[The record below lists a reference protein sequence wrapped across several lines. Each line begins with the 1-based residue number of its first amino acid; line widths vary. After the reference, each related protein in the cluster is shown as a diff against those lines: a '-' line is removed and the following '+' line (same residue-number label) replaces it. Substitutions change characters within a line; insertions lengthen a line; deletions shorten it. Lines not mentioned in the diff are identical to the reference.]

1 MKQTKHGDTFKRSFG
16 LAVKSRRKVLGISQD
31 ELAWRAGVHRTYVTN
46 VERGICNPSLVSIS
60 KIADALGTTTSDL
73 LIEAEPEKNGAGKT
87 SVTSVDILLVE
98 DNATDAELTVETL
111 KTAGIAN
118 TVHVAS
124 DGAEALNYI
133 FNPENKERPNRPRL
147 ILLDLNMPKI
157 NGLEVLRRLKADK
170 ETASIPVVVLTI
182 SRTDEHIAECRRL
195 GANAYVV
202 KPVNFQRLIEVTPQ
216 LNLFWLLLQNPLSAA
231 A

>member
-1 MKQTKHGDTFKRSFG
+1 MKQTKHGDSFKRLFG

-60 KIADALGTTTSDL
+60 KIADALGTSTSNL
-73 LIEAEPEKNGAGKT
+73 LIEAESENKDSQKN
-87 SVTSVDILLVE
+87 SVNSVDILLVE

-111 KTAGIAN
+111 KDAGIAN
-118 TVHVAS
+118 TVHVAH
-124 DGAEALNYI
+124 DGAEALDYI

-147 ILLDLNMPKI
+147 ILLDLNLPKV
-157 NGLEVLRRLKADK
+157 NGIEVLRRLKADK
-170 ETASIPVVVLTI
+170 ETSSIPVVVLTA
-182 SRTDEHIAECRRL
+182 SRTDENIAECRRM

-216 LNLFWLLLQNPLSAA
+216 LNLFWLLLRSPLSQAA
-231 A
+231 